1 MGHAEAG
8 KSFMWILERMA
19 MDTGNAVGN
28 AGKSL
33 QKLATDYSLKTLE
46 TQQREVLAKR
56 KLALGPEHPDTL
68 IAVGNLARTLAD
80 QGKHAEAE
88 EMEIEVFIATHKMFV
103 PEQYDCQLTEER
115 GELDFW
121 GKIAKDTGDAVGDA
135 GKGLEK
141 LTMDYGLKIL
151 EQEKREVLAN
161 RKRVLG
167 GEHPDTLVAADNL
180 ARTLAA
186 KRRVGV

>member
-1 MGHAEAG
+1 M
-8 KSFMWILERMA
+8 
-19 MDTGNAVGN
+19 
-28 AGKSL
+28 
-33 QKLATDYSLKTLE
+33 
-46 TQQREVLAKR
+46 
-56 KLALGPEHPDTL
+56 
-68 IAVGNLARTLAD
+68 
-80 QGKHAEAE
+80 
-88 EMEIEVFIATHKMFV
+88 
-103 PEQYDCQLTEER
+103 
-115 GELDFW
+115 
-121 GKIAKDTGDAVGDA
+121 
-135 GKGLEK
+135 EK